1 MADTID
7 KMTGL
12 VYTDEGKV
20 LGRRNFIVQ
29 ADVSMNITRE
39 MVVKAIDEK
48 EAEQKVRDS
57 LERKYKNDNPY
68 VEIVACWSPD

>member
-1 MADTID
+1 MENID

-12 VYTDEGKV
+12 VYTKEGKV
-20 LGRRNFIVQ
+20 LGRKDFIVQ
-29 ADVSMNITRE
+29 ADVSLNITRE
-39 MVVKAIDEK
+39 MQVKAINEE

-68 VEIVACWSPD
+68 VEIIACWSPY